1 MMWRNYLK
9 TCIFTIV
16 FAVLHSYLFAQ
27 IEDFPDTLRIDSSH
41 QELKMIVQEKDS
53 TVLVPVDSLSHISI
67 TQKKWNPH
75 KSWWMSAILPGLGQA
90 HNKKYWKIPIIYSIF
105 AASIYMIEDNNF
117 KYKIYKDAYA
127 VYATDGPPVWSPSIT
142 DTQLK
147 DQKDFYRRNRDL
159 SIILSSVFYLMNIL
173 DASVDAN
180 LMDFDIS
187 EDLSL
192 RVEPQIEPIKTNA
205 KNSFGLKFVISLNN

>member
-1 MMWRNYLK
+1 MMWKNYLK
-9 TCIFTIV
+9 TCILTIV
-16 FAVLHSYLFAQ
+16 FAVLHSNLIAQ

-53 TVLVPVDSLSHISI
+53 TVLIPVDSLANISI
-67 TQKKWNPH
+67 TQKEWNPR

-90 HNKKYWKIPIIYSIF
+90 HNKKYWKIPIIYTIF

-127 VYATDGPPVWSPSIT
+127 VFDTDGPPSWSPSIT
-142 DTQLK
+142 DKQLK
-147 DQKDFYRRNRDL
+147 DRKNFYRRNRDL
-159 SIILSSVFYLMNIL
+159 SIILGSVFYLMNIL

-192 RVEPQIEPIKTNA
+192 RIEPQIEPVKISA

>member
-1 MMWRNYLK
+1 MWKNYIK
-9 TCIFTIV
+9 TYILTIA
-16 FAVLHSYLFAQ
+16 FAVLHSNLFAQ

-53 TVLVPVDSLSHISI
+53 TVLIPVDSLTNTSI
-67 TQKKWNPH
+67 AQKEWDPH

-90 HNKKYWKIPIIYSIF
+90 HNKKYWKIPIIYTIF

-117 KYKIYKDAYA
+117 KYKIYKNAYA
-127 VYATDGPPVWSPSIT
+127 VFATDGAPSWSPQIT
-142 DTQLK
+142 EKLLK
-147 DQKDFYRRNRDL
+147 DRKDFYRRNRDL
-159 SIILSSVFYLMNIL
+159 SIILGSVFYLMNIL

-187 EDLSL
+187 DDLSL
-192 RVEPQIEPIKTNA
+192 RVEPQIKQVEINA
-205 KNSFGLKFVISLNN
+205 KNSFGLKFVLSLNN